1 MKHSHFLISF
11 LLISSLTFAQKKTT
25 TSARIIFDATTN
37 IDKLPKAENRAVV
50 AAIHTKKGTVQFEA
64 PIKNFSFSNPKIMEH
79 FNQKG
84 WMNSEEFPVAI
95 FSGVLSDVNAINFRK
110 NGTYQSSVT
119 GDLTVRGRT
128 NKISAPVTFEIENN
142 IIIGNCAFTIKL
154 ADYGIDG
161 PAVGAGKVSSEPKI
175 SIKAEFKQ

>member
-1 MKHSHFLISF
+1 M
-11 LLISSLTFAQKKTT
+11 ISSLAFAQKKTT
-25 TSARIIFDATTN
+25 TSAIIIFDATTK

-110 NGTYQSSVT
+110 KGTYQSSVT
-119 GDLTVRGRT
+119 GDLTIRGKT
-128 NKISAPVTFEIENN
+128 NKITAPVTFEIDNDN
-142 IIIGNCAFTIKL
+142 MILANCSFTIKL

-175 SIKAEFKQ
+175 SVKAEFKQ